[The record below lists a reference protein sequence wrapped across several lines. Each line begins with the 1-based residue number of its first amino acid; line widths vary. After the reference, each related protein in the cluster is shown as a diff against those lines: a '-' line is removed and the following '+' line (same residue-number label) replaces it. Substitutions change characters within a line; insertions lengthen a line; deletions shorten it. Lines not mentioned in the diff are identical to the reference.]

1 LGIRGSRGV
10 TNSERTH
17 GESVIR
23 RDCTG
28 RVPTQPGAAAYP
40 VLRLGDGKEV
50 FGDRVSASHRQFC
63 HHTGDLPR
71 GCSNHRPEWA
81 WHRGP
86 RRSGLRPTL
95 PIMLVGVAA
104 IVSGWNL
111 GLPMIGRTPTGHSS
125 GVVNGLG
132 VFSGSASSRC
142 APVLVEENHA
152 TLASGLIIEIR
163 LNNYGRLSKYALGRN
178 RARFTDTN

>member
-1 LGIRGSRGV
+1 MGNLLFGGIARAALPNLVALLTPCCVSVMGQKFSATEFRRRTANFATTRVISLGV
-10 TNSERTH
+10 
-17 GESVIR
+17 
-23 RDCTG
+23 
-28 RVPTQPGAAAYP
+28 AAII
-40 VLRLGDGKEV
+40 VLGGLGTAAIV
-50 FGDRVSASHRQFC
+50 ALVSGQHSLSFSIAA
-63 HHTGDLPR
+63 T
-71 GCSNHRPEWA
+71 A
-81 WHRGP
+81 
-86 RRSGLRPTL
+86 
-95 PIMLVGVAA
+95 MLVGVAA
-104 IVSGWNL
+104 ILSGWNL
-111 GLPMIGRTPTGHSS
+111 GLPMIGRTPTGHGS